1 MINSQHNNR
10 GPDWLLFFYSVPA
23 KPAGSRTKIWRK
35 LNRIGAIKLKGA
47 VYILP
52 YSDEHQEILQWL
64 ISELSAL
71 GGDGAFVATES
82 IEPLTRDEII
92 QLFNNQCTERYH
104 KLTDKFGALERKTAR
119 YKQNGQPGGGK
130 KSLTGQLNKLQ
141 RELSTIQK
149 TDFFTSEFG
158 VELTNRTRNIKN
170 EIEQLTLAQ
179 RKKPQTN
186 NIKITAQKREDY
198 QKKTWV
204 TRKNPFVD
212 RMASAWL
219 IRSFID
225 GQARFSFIN
234 TGHPLPEDGDQVT
247 YDIARGDFTHV
258 NNLCTFEVLQIAF
271 DLQDQGL
278 AKLSEIVHAIDLHD
292 ESRRYPEAEG
302 VEKILKGIQKTA
314 SDSDS
319 ALKKGMD
326 VIDALYASFT

>member
-1 MINSQHNNR
+1 MKNRQHNINSP
-10 GPDWLLFFYSVPA
+10 GWLLFFYSVPA

-71 GGDGAFVATES
+71 GGDGAFVKTKA
-82 IEPLTRDEII
+82 IEPLTQDEII

-104 KLTDKFGALERKTAR
+104 KLTDKFSALERKTTQ
-119 YKQNGQPGGGK
+119 YKQNGQPGRE
-130 KSLTGQLNKLQ
+130 KSLALQLNKLQ

-149 TDFFTSEFG
+149 TDFFTSKFG
-158 VELTNRTRNIKN
+158 VELTNRTRSIKN

-186 NIKITAQKREDY
+186 SIKITAQKREDY

-225 GQARFSFIN
+225 NQARFLFIDA
-234 TGHPLPEDGDQVT
+234 GHPLPEDGDQVT

-258 NNLCTFEVLQIAF
+258 NDLCTFEVMQIAF
-271 DLQDQGL
+271 DLHNQAL
-278 AKLSEIVHAIDLHD
+278 AKLSKIVHAIDLHD

-302 VEKILKGIQKTA
+302 VETILKGIQKTA

-326 VIDALYASFT
+326 VIDALYASFIT

>member
-1 MINSQHNNR
+1 MINRQHDNNAP
-10 GPDWLLFFYSVPA
+10 GWLLFFYSVPA

-35 LNRIGAIKLKGA
+35 LNRIGAVKLKGA

-64 ISELSAL
+64 ISELSSL

-82 IEPLTRDEII
+82 IEPLTQDEII
-92 QLFNNQCTERYH
+92 QLFNSQCTERYH
-104 KLTDKFGALERKTAR
+104 KITDKFGALERKTAQH
-119 YKQNGQPGGGK
+119 KQNNQAGGGK
-130 KSLTGQLNKLQ
+130 ILTGQLNKLQ
-141 RELSTIQK
+141 RELSIIQK
-149 TDFFTSEFG
+149 TDFFRSKFG
-158 VELTNRTRNIKN
+158 IELIQRTKNLKN

-186 NIKITAQKREDY
+186 SIKITMQKREDY

-225 GQARFSFIN
+225 SQARFSFIEA
-234 TGHPLPEDGDQVT
+234 GQPLPEDGDQVT
-247 YDIARGDFTHV
+247 YDVTRGDFTHV
-258 NNLCTFEVLQIAF
+258 NNLCTFEVMQIAF
-271 DLQDQGL
+271 DLQDPGL
-278 AKLSEIVHAIDLHD
+278 AKLSRIVHAIDLHD

-302 VEKILKGIQKTA
+302 VEKILTGIQKTA